1 MGVVDEAGYRERV
14 YALVQKSP
22 RGRVMTYGQ
31 IAAILGDGYTARTVG
46 YVMSGGDENKV
57 PWQRV
62 INAKGMCSTGRLTL
76 PHNMQ
81 QAMLESEGV
90 EFDEKG
96 RCDLSR
102 YQWHPEVPV
111 EGSTPKLFVSRKK

>member
-14 YALVQKSP
+14 YELVRRIP

-31 IAAILGDGYTARTVG
+31 IAAILGEGYTARTVG
-46 YVMSGGDENKV
+46 YVMHGGDGNNV

-62 INAKGMCSTGRLTL
+62 INSKGMCSTGRLTL

-81 QAMLESEGV
+81 QAMLGSEGV
-90 EFDEKG
+90 KFDEKG
-96 RCDLSR
+96 RCDLTRSH
-102 YQWHPEVPV
+102 WHPEVPTGEAV
-111 EGSTPKLFVSRKK
+111 PKLFDSPE